1 MKETKLIL
9 LTALLLM
16 FHQIS
21 YGQELSKQ
29 VTAYVEIQDSIVII
43 RNVTVIDGTGEAIKT
58 NQDIVFANN
67 KIIAIGK
74 HNKVKIPEKAKIIDG
89 TGKTVIPGLIM
100 LHEHLFHAKPFDGI
114 YKGTHMTG
122 TFPKM
127 YLAGGVTTMRTA
139 GSTSAN
145 SDLIVKNSIENGK
158 AVGPTID
165 VSTPHI
171 ERTIPFIKSLYGDES
186 IENWLNYWFD
196 KGITSVKVYN
206 NITKDDLR
214 EIIKVAHAKNI
225 KVTGHLCS
233 VTYREAA
240 ELGIDNL
247 EHSFIPSTDFV
258 ADKQENECALRAGMM
273 SLLDLDD
280 KDPELVELMKY
291 LIEKN
296 VTLTY
301 TPTVFEPFT
310 DREVIPGGGEV
321 ALAPYILE
329 QMQTIYDKSIN
340 TKRDSLELKMFKKEM
355 KRVMKFHSMGGKIT
369 VGTDPTGSGKTIAG
383 YANQR
388 LIELLIET
396 GFSIEEAIKLATLNG
411 AEYLGIDK
419 ETGTIE
425 VGKKADLVL
434 IDGDLSKDISNIRKM
449 ELVFK
454 NGIGFDSKKIF
465 DSVKGKVGLY

>member
-1 MKETKLIL
+1 MREIKQVLI
-9 LTALLLM
+9 TIALLV
-16 FHQIS
+16 FYQIN

-29 VTAYVEIQDSIVII
+29 VTEFVEVQDSIVALK
-43 RNVTVIDGTGEAIKT
+43 NVTLIDGTGDAVKY
-58 NQDIVFANN
+58 NQDILLLNN
-67 KIIAIGK
+67 KISAIGNTGKIAI
-74 HNKVKIPEKAKIIDG
+74 PENSKIIDA

-100 LHEHLFHAKPFDGI
+100 LHEHLFYAKPYERN
-114 YKGTHMTG
+114 YKATHMTN
-122 TFPKM
+122 TFPQL

-139 GSTSAN
+139 GSIEAN
-145 SDLIVKNSIENGK
+145 TDLNIKNLINLGSVI
-158 AVGPTID
+158 GPTID
-165 VSTPHI
+165 VSTPHV
-171 ERTIPFIKSLYGDES
+171 ERLGFIPQVQSLYGDES
-186 IENWLNYWFD
+186 IEKWLNYWFD

-206 NITKDDLR
+206 NITKEDLSQ
-214 EIIKVAHAKNI
+214 IIKISHARNI

-233 VTYREAA
+233 ITYREAA

-247 EHSFIPSTDFV
+247 EHSFMASTDFV
-258 ADKQENECALRAGMM
+258 ADKPENKCVYGEP
-273 SLLDLDD
+273 SLTTLDD
-280 KDPELVELMKY
+280 NDPRLIALMQF
-291 LIEKN
+291 LIDKN

-301 TPTVFEPFT
+301 TPNVFEPFT
-310 DREVIPGGGEV
+310 GREVIPGDGSV
-321 ALAPYILE
+321 ALAPYLLE
-329 QMQTIYDKSIN
+329 QMQAIYDQSID
-340 TKRDSLELKMFKKEM
+340 TKRDSLGLMSFKKEM
-355 KRVMKFHSMGGKIT
+355 KRVMKFHSMGGQIA

-411 AEYLGIDK
+411 AEYLEIEN

-425 VGKKADLVL
+425 VGKEADLVL
-434 IDGDLSKDISNIRKM
+434 INGDLSKDVSNIRKT